1 MTRPFS
7 VRARPSLIAAMDA
20 RAAALGQDRSAYVLS
35 LVERDLVAQ
44 GAERRRR
51 FASEDLIGSVQTGIA
66 SGDNATVRRLARQRL
81 REKPR

>member
-1 MTRPFS
+1 
-7 VRARPSLIAAMDA
+7 MDA